1 MNAKILY
8 RIGAIVFVLF
18 AAGHTAGFL
27 TFRPKTPDALA
38 VYDGMRDVHFA
49 FGSTSATWADL
60 YTGFGLF
67 VSACMLFFA
76 CLAWQIGGWST
87 TNPSAARQAG
97 STLLA
102 VQLANVLIC
111 LRYFGA
117 AQVIFAAAVAGLV
130 ALALFV
136 SRSTRASGV
145 GSLTS
150 SVSSAGRT
158 NPSAIA

>member
-8 RIGAIVFVLF
+8 RICAAVFVVF

-67 VSACMLFFA
+67 VSACILFFA
-76 CLAWQIGGWST
+76 CLAWQIGGWSA

-97 STLLA
+97 CTLLA

-117 AQVIFAAAVAGLV
+117 AQVVFAVAVAALV

-136 SRSTRASGV
+136 SRRSRAAGV
-145 GSLTS
+145 DSLSS
-150 SVSSAGRT
+150 SVPSVGRT
-158 NPSAIA
+158 NPSAVA